1 MHGTGGIK
9 MIELNREQQLAL
21 LALARRTIA
30 GALDGKGLPEADMAG
45 EFGDPIFAEKC
56 GAFVTL
62 HAGGALRGCIGYIR
76 GIKTIPETIID
87 MANAS
92 AFRDPRFPPLRKQE
106 YELIDIEISIMSPI
120 EEVRDVSEIV
130 VGRDGLIISAG
141 HRSGL
146 LLPQV
151 ATEYGWD
158 RKTFLEHTCYKAGLP
173 GDAWRAKGT
182 KIEKFAAQVFGEK
195 ELGLR

>member
-1 MHGTGGIK
+1 
-9 MIELNREQQLAL
+9 MIELNREQQVRL
-21 LALARRTIA
+21 LALARRTIREVLE
-30 GALDGKGLPEADMAG
+30 GEGLPDPALLEVFD
-45 EFGDPIFAEKC
+45 EPVFGEKC

-76 GIKTIPETIID
+76 GVKTIPETIID

-92 AFRDPRFPPLRKQE
+92 AFKDPRFPPLRKQE
-106 YELIDIEISIMSPI
+106 FGLINIEISIMSPI
-120 EEVRDVSEIV
+120 VEVRDTADIA
-130 VGRDGLIISAG
+130 VGRDGLIITSG

-158 RKTFLEHTCYKAGLP
+158 LSTFLQHTCYKAGLP
-173 GDAWRAKGT
+173 GAAWTMKGT
-182 KIEKFAAQVFGEK
+182 RIEKFSAQVFGEK
-195 ELGLR
+195 ELDLP